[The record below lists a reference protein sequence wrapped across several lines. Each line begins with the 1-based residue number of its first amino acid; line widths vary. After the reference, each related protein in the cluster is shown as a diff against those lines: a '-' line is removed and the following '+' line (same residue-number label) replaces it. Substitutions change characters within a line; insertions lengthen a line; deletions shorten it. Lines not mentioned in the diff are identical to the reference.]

1 MPKLV
6 LSLVADVRAGA
17 NHTCALKRD
26 GTVECWGQNVDAQL
40 GDGTT
45 TARRTP
51 GPVSG
56 LATVVALYGGPLSNA
71 TCARTASGVVKCW
84 GRNTDGEID
93 GTLGRSLSTP
103 VDVPDLANAAS
114 IAFGGYHL
122 CAGYRSGI
130 VKCSGRGEKGELGD
144 GLGTNRGT
152 RAPVIG
158 IEDAVEV
165 VSGTYFSCARH
176 ASAGVSC
183 WGGNSYGALGDGTYT
198 NRFVPV
204 RVAW

>member
-1 MPKLV
+1 L
-6 LSLVADVRAGA
+6 RAG
-17 NHTCALKRD
+17 CRPLGERK
-26 GTVECWGQNVDAQL
+26 NVDAQL

-71 TCARTASGVVKCW
+71 TCARTASGGVKCW

-93 GTLGRSLSTP
+93 GTLGSSLSTP
-103 VDVPDLANAAS
+103 VDVPELANAAS

-152 RAPVIG
+152 RALVIG